1 MAKEPVQHESLLLPG
16 YWRITSFG
24 ALTENPAAAAGDLLI
39 RADLAELANWED
51 SPVDWGRVTG
61 RQRRMLVPVG
71 ELPRLHLNAVLHDGR
86 LANDLVDRLEFERW
100 MRREI
105 NCDRS
110 NITVITRDH
119 KDDQG
124 NYVVPVRAKWA
135 SQLSDHDRHGLFV
148 AFGSG
153 EDPYALVIPCVEVFR
168 FFYATSDVLAKYFLK
183 DRFLD
188 PGAYLCNPSKTA
200 ISRTDGKAVL
210 WLRKWM
216 LDADARFLARFAFDE
231 YALGQ
236 AQAIFLST
244 AAANEP
250 SHERRIRALPP
261 FQGTEEVTFLGI
273 PLGSEERPRIFVTRL
288 LSCDWKPPFT
298 ELKWD
303 RDNDGRSDPNKREE
317 RPPTEWKPSLLN
329 HEQN

>member
-1 MAKEPVQHESLLLPG
+1 MLSREAGLKDFAICECAAIRVNSQRLLRMREPWLKNRSSTKACSRR

-39 RADLAELANWED
+39 RADWRNWPTGKT
-51 SPVDWGRVTG
+51 PVDWGRVTG

-153 EDPYALVIPCVEVFR
+153 EDPMR
-168 FFYATSDVLAKYFLK
+168 
-183 DRFLD
+183 
-188 PGAYLCNPSKTA
+188 
-200 ISRTDGKAVL
+200 
-210 WLRKWM
+210 
-216 LDADARFLARFAFDE
+216 
-231 YALGQ
+231 
-236 AQAIFLST
+236 
-244 AAANEP
+244 
-250 SHERRIRALPP
+250 
-261 FQGTEEVTFLGI
+261 
-273 PLGSEERPRIFVTRL
+273 
-288 LSCDWKPPFT
+288 
-298 ELKWD
+298 
-303 RDNDGRSDPNKREE
+303 
-317 RPPTEWKPSLLN
+317 
-329 HEQN
+329 

>member
-124 NYVVPVRAKWA
+124 
-135 SQLSDHDRHGLFV
+135 
-148 AFGSG
+148 
-153 EDPYALVIPCVEVFR
+153 C
-168 FFYATSDVLAKYFLK
+168 
-183 DRFLD
+183 
-188 PGAYLCNPSKTA
+188 
-200 ISRTDGKAVL
+200 
-210 WLRKWM
+210 
-216 LDADARFLARFAFDE
+216 
-231 YALGQ
+231 
-236 AQAIFLST
+236 
-244 AAANEP
+244 
-250 SHERRIRALPP
+250 
-261 FQGTEEVTFLGI
+261 
-273 PLGSEERPRIFVTRL
+273 
-288 LSCDWKPPFT
+288 
-298 ELKWD
+298 
-303 RDNDGRSDPNKREE
+303 
-317 RPPTEWKPSLLN
+317 
-329 HEQN
+329 